1 MEWNYPVL
9 RHFLVCQRPPHA
21 VDSAWSD
28 VTMRP
33 VFGLR
38 PRQPY
43 PFLLREL
50 HTFAQVSDAR
60 GTFEFA
66 VEMYRSG
73 GHEPLAF
80 AEEEIDFEFDSPMAI
95 FSFVRSFEKLPFP
108 EAGLYEFRL
117 FVRMLRDPSGAFVHG
132 APRHELAR
140 EPLLMEAFQ

>member
-1 MEWNYPVL
+1 VDWQYPVL

-38 PRQPY
+38 PPVPY
-43 PFLLREL
+43 PFLQREL
-50 HTFAQVSDAR
+50 HTFVQVSDAR

-80 AEEEIDFEFDSPMAI
+80 AEEEIDFAFENPMAI
-95 FSFVRSFEKLPFP
+95 FSFVRSFEKLPFREP
-108 EAGLYEFRL
+108 GLYEFRL
-117 FVRMLRDPSGAFVHG
+117 FVRMLRDPNGAVVNHQRQLLG
-132 APRHELAR
+132 T
-140 EPLLMEAFQ
+140 EPLLMDAHS